1 MFKFII
7 NVYALILLFKI
18 TIAQIHLTKS
28 NLDELCNCKSSQSIS
43 IDLIRKNIATIDSS
57 TFKGLNSLSN
67 INFRPSI
74 IHFKYYIYSMI
85 VLLK

>member
-57 TFKGLNSLSN
+57 TFKSLNSLQILILGHLLYTSN
-67 INFRPSI
+67 IISI
-74 IHFKYYIYSMI
+74 Q
-85 VLLK
+85 